1 MYTIERYKPEIKV
14 RNAILYLAALE
25 NLVTDLVPSE
35 MACLDNS
42 PGRMSRTEVWIS
54 RDEMVDFF
62 EYEASL
68 EASVAMRSKM
78 SLTNELRIA
87 MALLEIPVSGWTCL
101 RTTRD

>member
-1 MYTIERYKPEIKV
+1 MYTIERIYEPEMQV
-14 RNAILYLAALE
+14 RMLLYFAALE

-35 MACLDNS
+35 MACLDSS

-62 EYEASL
+62 EYEASF

-78 SLTNELRIA
+78 SLTKELRMA
-87 MALLEIPVSGWTCL
+87 MALLEIPVSGWTCFN
-101 RTTRD
+101 TAQS